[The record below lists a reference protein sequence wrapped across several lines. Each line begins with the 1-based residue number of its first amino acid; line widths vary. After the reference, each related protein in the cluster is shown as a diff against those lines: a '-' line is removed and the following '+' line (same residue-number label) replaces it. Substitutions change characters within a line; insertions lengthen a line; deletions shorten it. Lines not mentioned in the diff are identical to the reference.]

1 MMTGEKSCAVVE
13 GDGPMRFYP
22 LLSLSLPL
30 VPVLS
35 LPLSLFLPL
44 SLTITLPSPLAA
56 LPLRPPRET
65 HRRRCRLTDGGAEAS
80 GNC

>member
-35 LPLSLFLPL
+35 LSLFLPHPHTEPHHHTAL
-44 SLTITLPSPLAA
+44 SPRRSPT
-56 LPLRPPRET
+56 PP
-65 HRRRCRLTDGGAEAS
+65 AS
-80 GNC
+80 

>member
-30 VPVLS
+30 V

-44 SLTITLPSPLAA
+44 SLTITPPSPLAA
-56 LPLRPPRET
+56 LPLRPPRES
-65 HRRRCRLTDGGAEAS
+65 HRRHCRLTDGGAEAS